1 MKEAIII
8 FGVPA
13 MVTIIMHEL
22 TFFGYRI
29 YPLFIK
35 YFDFKPFICE
45 LCMSFWMTLGI
56 TYIEFGFHLGTV
68 LMSFLSGFIGYFY
81 SKQFIK
87 F

>member
-1 MKEAIII
+1 MKELLII

-22 TFFGYRI
+22 TFLGYRI
-29 YPLFIK
+29 YPVIVK
-35 YFDFKPFICE
+35 YLDFKPFTCE
-45 LCMSFWMTLGI
+45 LCMSFWIALGI
-56 TYIEFGFHLGTV
+56 SFNEYGFHLETI
-68 LMSFLSGFIGYFY
+68 LISFLSGLMGFIY